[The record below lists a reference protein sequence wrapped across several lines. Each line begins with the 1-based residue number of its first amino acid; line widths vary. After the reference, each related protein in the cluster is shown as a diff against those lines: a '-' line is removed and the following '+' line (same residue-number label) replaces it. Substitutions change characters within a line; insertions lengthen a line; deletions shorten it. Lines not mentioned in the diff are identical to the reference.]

1 MRYLLRQELALRGHT
16 EKESNLAQLL
26 RSLSED
32 DEILSVWL
40 RDRKYMFHEI
50 VNEIIS
56 MIGQSVLII
65 ILQKINSSNPCWF
78 AIICDVTTDV
88 ACKEQYNLS
97 IRYVGDDYVIHE
109 DFVGVFNLPNTSDK
123 TLSQVLKYMLVLCN
137 LPISMCRGYAYDGTA
152 AMQRKRKGLATLIC
166 KECPGAVSVHCLL
179 TVSTFASS
187 MLVEQYIAYRFL

>member
-56 MIGQSVLII
+56 MIGQSVLRI

-109 DFVGVFNLPNTSDK
+109 DSVGVFNLPNTSDK
-123 TLSQVLKYMLVLCN
+123 TLSQV
-137 LPISMCRGYAYDGTA
+137 
-152 AMQRKRKGLATLIC
+152 
-166 KECPGAVSVHCLL
+166 
-179 TVSTFASS
+179 
-187 MLVEQYIAYRFL
+187 